1 MKNNLDLAKQVID
14 SVYVITDM
22 PKLNTRR
29 HPHPQLRGAIT
40 VALSKWFYSHT
51 IGEAMNRDRTVVNHY
66 KTKHE
71 GNLKYWD
78 GYKEFY
84 EIADAQVNSLLRRD
98 PLEQRIDTID
108 RQIKHLLRERDNL
121 LKDSEGANL

>member
-1 MKNNLDLAKQVID
+1 MKNNLELAKQVVD
-14 SVYVITDM
+14 SVYVITNM

-40 VALSKWFYSHT
+40 VALSKWFYSDV
-51 IGEAMNRDRTVVNHY
+51 IGEALNRERTVVNHY

-71 GNLKYWD
+71 GNLQYWD

-84 EIADAQVNSLLRRD
+84 EIAEAQVYSLLHRD
-98 PLEQRIDTID
+98 PLEQKIDTID
-108 RQIKHLLRERDNL
+108 RQIKYLLRERDSL
-121 LKDSEGANL
+121 LEQEKVTT

>member
-1 MKNNLDLAKQVID
+1 MKNNLELAKQVVD
-14 SVYVITDM
+14 SIYVITNM

-29 HPHPQLRGAIT
+29 HPHPQLRGAIA
-40 VALSKWFYSHT
+40 VALSKWFYSDT
-51 IGEAMNRDRTVVNHY
+51 IGEAMNRERTLVNHY

-71 GNLKYWD
+71 GNLQYWD

-84 EIADAQVNSLLRRD
+84 EIAEAQVHSLLHRD
-98 PLEQRIDTID
+98 PIEQRIYTID

>member
-1 MKNNLDLAKQVID
+1 MKNNLDLAKQVVD
-14 SVYVITDM
+14 SIYVITNM

-29 HPHPQLRGAIT
+29 HPHPQLRGAIA
-40 VALSKWFYSHT
+40 VALSKWFYSDT
-51 IGEAMNRDRTVVNHY
+51 IGEAMNRERTLVNHY

-71 GNLKYWD
+71 GNLQYWD

-84 EIADAQVNSLLRRD
+84 EIAEAQVHSLLHRD
-98 PLEQRIDTID
+98 PIEQRIHTID